1 MDKAKDVASKVNSSS
16 KQVKHKSAKN
26 KGASSLKNVSSK
38 NANNASGRIGVAAVA
53 LASTLSMLLPGAT
66 ALAKTPLNAD
76 SFDSSYV
83 KSAAKTSGKGAGKG
97 DGNDLYKNGLLNTGA
112 TFDRIARHI
121 VGSDKEPLV
130 KNADSNNSAEGVKN
144 PQAAAGDSS
153 VGVKD
158 SGERSE
164 AASETV
170 NGDNDVDSD
179 GAVADENSSNDASVE
194 SSSKQIKPTAEPKAA
209 TKGKQNN
216 SNVAKPKSK
225 TVEKEQPAEEKP
237 ADTPASKTEPTNTDS
252 AKTDP
257 AKAEVVNPES
267 ASNLEPANS
276 EPAAKKGSETKTDSS
291 AKTEPDQKS
300 AQPASTENAQSGS
313 EQNASANLASTES
326 ADPLAKNEKE
336 KAAPSTA
343 NADSENAKTAAEQP
357 AAEQSASTAST
368 QPAAKSENDS
378 NKSKVRSR
386 SSVEESAN
394 GSNKGSSVTPE
405 GADAGASSTDRSNE
419 NANGSNNNS
428 NANSQVIKPNTDNQE
443 AKTIEKANEQV
454 QTDKKPTAT
463 YNLQIRYTI
472 GGAPNKQLVQPYELT
487 IDENQLN
494 KLSDPKNYV
503 YVKLPKSAGYNPAV
517 YHSGNYQYYIE
528 KSKGKYVIDDG
539 MHADAD
545 RYLRLNKDL
554 IKEYAVKQRQVVGG
568 NSSDQTSQPGAKDGI
583 QYYGEL
589 NINYAPKTAKYY
601 IRHML
606 QDADNRNEFKEDK
619 NVSGVKTI
627 TVGGEQIHVTEVTG
641 TVGSNVS
648 AVSVYIPGYEPE
660 HNLISS
666 PLSDSE
672 DEKDKLVLNLRY
684 YRKAYDVTY
693 DSAGGT
699 DITAQKVYYKQNVP
713 PVTNPTKRGYT
724 FKGWHIVDPAE
735 STANTQNVNFDASSP
750 MPDHDVKLRAI
761 WEENKTTSYRV
772 SVWVQKA
779 DLVDKK
785 NPDSRANY
793 DFVGLVERTN
803 VKTGSS
809 VDLNSMNDAGVAND
823 PNKLSGTNKDNPI
836 LDSEL
841 GLTKEE
847 LQGKNSDH
855 KDGLI
860 AKFNWMNDTPV
871 TSLDGY
877 DTENPDDPKNYT
889 VDSNGKRVYKDIFTR
904 YFYVNKK
911 LTRKSTKDTTS
922 TDTTLSAND
931 LDNNFDLVYDRKEY
945 ELIFASPK
953 NSNNGM
959 GGNNV
964 VINKKN
970 SKGEIIS
977 YCYAGGGDCSDKLDN
992 ESTYTYGNSFNK
1004 VTNKVDHNGYRVKVR
1019 YGQSLTDFWP
1029 NSDEVDFMDDGNT
1042 SSLGFLIGGN
1052 VSGGTY
1058 GTYRDTPPFRLT
1070 KEEFVDPKFHWMY
1083 GKGTAS
1089 QISDNPAD
1097 KNAPKYTVRDD
1108 QRLLIL
1114 DSHDNSEK
1122 LQANPI
1128 QVIIKKQSIASAKN
1142 GDTGKN
1148 IKYEISTDSYSK
1160 DDTNSS
1166 SYVFPP
1172 SSIAGFESKIT
1183 GLKPDNS
1190 NREDGVKIGDALDA
1204 DDFYTKVHELY
1215 EEVTGEDAP
1224 DDAPEEGN
1232 DGDFPA
1238 PDYTSG
1244 EDDEDGGL
1252 ALKKLNDEIARRLK
1266 TDPAYKKYYEFK
1278 KKYHLEFRRY
1288 FAGIEKKLNFG
1299 DEVKCREF
1307 ESDNIVT
1314 LEYDRKKYAV
1324 QFYNADGNAISAG
1337 AGSSDV
1343 AKEELPYEYSLSKR
1357 GNAKLTGEDEKLYY
1371 DGGKVTSYDAS
1382 VTKDNADTS
1391 KQFDG
1396 KYTFTLNGT
1405 KYSIV
1410 RPADLPKDYVFKGWA
1425 VDQAGIHLINGEI
1438 NNNSE
1443 STEGDGKAKGET
1455 KDYTMPV
1462 NGIKLYAAW
1471 GKPTDIKH
1479 TVTLDYNMN
1488 QIGNDGKEKPD
1499 TDVKETRTVKRYDP
1513 LNEKEISIP
1522 TRKGYDFYGWELAKK
1537 GDVEVKDH
1545 TPYAFGNKVV
1555 EDITL
1560 KAVWI
1565 KDTRYNGTFKH
1576 VFLKPGVT
1584 FKQYNDAKTTHT
1596 EAALVDHIS
1605 TQTVSGL
1612 REHLRYNAEAVYSD
1626 ETHFPDKHFTSFE
1639 ASSNEKQNTG
1649 EFIYQTYNTRKYKVR
1664 YVDQDGKDLLPESE
1678 VSSVNRE
1685 YDVAFYKHID
1695 GFKPRKLQQSITYIT
1710 DSDGKQT
1717 ADIPPITFTYDD
1729 VRVLKR
1735 KNESQARPTNYTRYV
1750 FKVDDNQSSMGSIVD
1765 WQGKTVADGSAL
1777 VYDAISGTKAYQMP
1791 LPQDPVAKPGYEFA
1805 GWTSKIYIDNG
1816 HGSQTESDGFSR
1828 LPILSESQ
1836 SYPKVVYIANF
1847 KLKAPVAIETKVL
1860 KPTDT
1865 LNTTGENAAKDLIKN
1880 SNEYPTGAKFSFAD
1894 GATFDSTPGLHKIKV
1909 QVKLDGNTAETEVLY
1924 RVLPDLVYESDWDKF
1939 KATGYGSTHK
1949 DDYVPIKFTG
1959 SNDKGK
1965 LIGHDSDNADTPGGT
1980 TTLTAYAYKGKEV
1993 RIRVPQ
1999 AFGKD
2004 YSDQHYHYVFKGWT
2018 AGPETDPAKITKYD
2032 IKSED
2037 RYKADTFDNDVTYT
2051 AVYKRI
2057 EYFSS
2062 SSDGGEV
2069 PKDAVVAIFKP
2080 APGRLW
2086 KDGTSGPKVFY
2097 VKKGTDISQIPYSSS
2112 DSTNALE
2119 KLKANLTN
2127 ATGIWKRSS
2136 MLNDGMKLDEIKN
2149 VAKTDDKWKDGWKV
2163 NESFQEFVA
2172 DQKAWTEPDVKKD
2185 YFVAV
2190 QGDASTLPN
2199 LKDYVINLKA
2209 LCDEAKIDANNVA
2222 DVKVEY
2228 DLPQEEQEKF
2238 KQKMLDKPATYTVPL
2253 KITVNYK
2260 DGVEPKPYKS
2270 VGLLK
2275 VIHKLMYPESL
2286 PKLANGEIDTNS
2298 PEAKQ
2303 VLNNNNFAKV
2313 NFINASPDTSA
2324 PEGKGSFGEK
2334 DRTLYYALKNSA
2346 TGVKAP
2352 QVTGKDYDANGYHYV
2367 FKGWRKLDYFVD
2379 PAANSTVHM
2388 RARRSLPDYSSIP
2401 LTTLFVN
2408 KPTSATSVN
2417 VSDTKKDLLTDE
2429 QIRNERHDAD
2439 TTYQAVYDQ
2448 IPNVIDASTTKKT
2461 LEGYVPA
2468 VFLPEIGHRWKN
2480 GEYKP
2485 KLLYIRPSK
2494 EKTDNVKFMKKVAD
2508 DTGKELYG
2516 FSKWRMFTAQGD
2528 KLDAATNDSWNIS
2541 APLMFVAEQTGVS
2554 DIKIPETVIGVG
2566 DAIPNLNK
2574 LVHNTDPNINV
2585 SINRVDGQ
2593 GEKPKDADNP
2603 QDAKDYNTYV
2613 YQPGTATV
2621 TVDVTRPTDEVDPKT
2636 KERKTITTQIQVRLH
2651 VLPNVIADNDLPAK
2665 GTAEAKF
2672 VEKNY
2677 AKVTYVAGDGGEMKS
2692 SVFTYWVR
2700 KGAKDLRMPVPDV
2713 LADKGYVFKDWT
2725 SSTTETPAAPADKRK
2740 ATEEEREALARMAI
2754 MSGKTFVANV
2764 IRRSHAS
2771 TLAALQHLLEEAQ
2784 KVKNDPIATDDERES
2799 IARYAEGDNK
2809 PWVAKLIRNSRH
2821 STVEALNNLLKIAN
2835 VNGEHEILALMAEH
2849 ENKPWVA
2856 SIIRKSHKS
2865 SIESLKLLLKNAGV
2879 DPDKPHDYSVDMSGI
2894 IDEKREVLAE
2904 LADDANKTFVAK
2916 IIRSSKKS
2924 SLEDLK
2930 QLLRNAGVNPEI
2942 SLPEPQPTRE
2952 TTITANFEEMK
2963 PMRFEFRSSAISGI
2977 PATFTLT
2984 NLTDNSSG
2992 NTTVKVDNTNFTINN
3007 FISDGGSNGLLPSC
3021 TGTTC
3026 KISGTPKI
3034 VDGKPKVEV
3043 KFITVDQY
3051 GRRAEIVVYIDVV
3064 DSAKPDPVPTP
3075 APAPTPVPVPTPTP
3089 EPDYST
3095 VPSDYVVPAY
3105 EPAPVPAPVP
3115 VVPLQ
3120 DKQKSGVKSDLLPQ
3134 TGVDASQSALIA
3146 SLLASVGFAGFAA
3159 KHRRK
3164 REDGKNN

>member
-1 MDKAKDVASKVNSSS
+1 MDKAKDVASKGNSSS

-26 KGASSLKNVSSK
+26 KGVSSLKNVSSQS
-38 NANNASGRIGVAAVA
+38 ANNASGRIGVAAVA

-83 KSAAKTSGKGAGKG
+83 KSAAKTSGKDAGKG
-97 DGNDLYKNGLLNTGA
+97 NGDPNGLYNNGLLNTGA
-112 TFDRIARHI
+112 TSELARRQM
-121 VGSDKEPLV
+121 VGSAKEYLV
-130 KNADSNNSAEGVKN
+130 KHADSNASAAGVDN
-144 PQAAAGDSS
+144 QEAAAGDSS
-153 VGVKD
+153 EASND
-158 SGERSE
+158 
-164 AASETV
+164 AASETG
-170 NGDNDVDSD
+170 NGDNDVDGD
-179 GAVADENSSNDASVE
+179 GAVASTNSSDDVSVE
-194 SSSKQIKPTAEPKAA
+194 SSSKQIKPTTEDQSATKDGSKVATDDATKSETKDA
-209 TKGKQNN
+209 TKGEQNN
-216 SNVAKPKSK
+216 SDLAKPKSK
-225 TVEKEQPAEEKP
+225 AVEKEQPAEVKQAE
-237 ADTPASKTEPTNTDS
+237 TPAAKTEPADAEP
-252 AKTDP
+252 AKTESS
-257 AKAEVVNPES
+257 KTEVVNPEPAS
-267 ASNLEPANS
+267 KTADASNPEPAKS
-276 EPAAKKGSETKTDSS
+276 EPAAKTGSETKTNSS
-291 AKTEPDQKS
+291 ANTEPDQKS
-300 AQPASTENAQSGS
+300 AQPASTENAQPEKS
-313 EQNASANLASTES
+313 QNASAQKASSEDTNPANTENTN
-326 ADPLAKNEKE
+326 PVAKV
-336 KAAPSTA
+336 
-343 NADSENAKTAAEQP
+343 
-357 AAEQSASTAST
+357 
-368 QPAAKSENDS
+368 ENDS
-378 NKSKVRSR
+378 TKPKVRNR
-386 SSVEESAN
+386 RDVNQSAKD
-394 GSNKGSSVTPE
+394 SNKGSSVTPE

-606 QDADNRNEFKEDK
+606 QDADNRNEFAEAK
-619 NVSGVKTI
+619 NVPGVKTL
-627 TVGGEQIHVTEVTG
+627 TVGNKQIHVTEVTG

-699 DITAQKVYYKQNVP
+699 DVTAQKVYYDQQITPGTK
-713 PVTNPTKRGYT
+713 PTKRGYT
-724 FKGWHIVDPAE
+724 FKGWQIVDPASGDSAAGTTSE
-735 STANTQNVNFDASSP
+735 SSSTGSTSTKTVDFDKFK

-809 VDLNSMNDAGVAND
+809 VDLDNMSDAGVAND
-823 PNKLSGTNKDNPI
+823 STRLSGTNENNAIDN
-836 LDSEL
+836 SEL

-847 LQGKNSDH
+847 LQGRNSDH

-871 TSLDGY
+871 TSLDEY
-877 DTENPDDPKNYT
+877 NTENPDDPKNYT
-889 VDSNGKRVYKDIFTR
+889 VDSNGERVYKDNFTR

-911 LTRKSTKDTTS
+911 LTGDSNNSKK
-922 TDTTLSAND
+922 TLKAND

-945 ELIFASPK
+945 ELIFAAPK

-959 GGNNV
+959 GGNNA

-992 ESTYTYGNSFNK
+992 KSTYTYGNSFNK

-1042 SSLGFLIGGN
+1042 SSLGFVIGGN
-1052 VSGGTY
+1052 ADGGTY

-1083 GKGTAS
+1083 GKGTAP
-1089 QISDNPAD
+1089 QISDDPAD
-1097 KNAPKYTVRDD
+1097 KNASKYTVKDN

-1114 DSHDNSEK
+1114 DSHDNSKRLE
-1122 LQANPI
+1122 AAPI

-1142 GDTGKN
+1142 GDTGEN
-1148 IKYEISTDSYSK
+1148 IKYELSTDSYSK
-1160 DDTNSS
+1160 DDTNNND
-1166 SYVFPP
+1166 YVFPP

-1183 GLKPDNS
+1183 GLKPANS
-1190 NREDGVKIGDALDA
+1190 NREDGVKVGESLDA
-1204 DDFYTKVHELY
+1204 DDFYEKVRDLY

-1232 DGDFPA
+1232 DGDFPV
-1238 PDYTSG
+1238 PDYSCD
-1244 EDDEDGGL
+1244 EDDEYGGL

-1266 TDPAYKKYYEFK
+1266 TDPEYKKYYEFK

-1324 QFYNADGNAISAG
+1324 QFYNADGNAITK
-1337 AGSSDV
+1337 DNV
-1343 AKEELPYEYSLSKR
+1343 AATEELPYEYSLSKR

-1438 NNNSE
+1438 NDNSE

-1522 TRKGYDFYGWELAKK
+1522 TRKGYDFYGWEITKNGTTL
-1537 GDVEVKDH
+1537 
-1545 TPYAFGNKVV
+1545 PYAFGNKVV

-1565 KDTRYNGTFKH
+1565 EDTRYNGTFKH
-1576 VFLKPGVT
+1576 IFLKPGYT
-1584 FKQYNDAKTTHT
+1584 IKQYKTTT
-1596 EAALVDHIS
+1596 DAVAKAAMVDHVS

-1639 ASSNEKQNTG
+1639 ASKDESKNTG

-1664 YVDQDGKDLLPESE
+1664 YVTIGEDGKEKDLLPESE
-1678 VSSVNRE
+1678 VSSVNRK
-1685 YDVAFYKHID
+1685 YDVAFYKPIE
-1695 GFKPRKLQQSITYIT
+1695 GFMPRTTQQNVLYET
-1710 DSDGKQT
+1710 DKDGKQT
-1717 ADIPPITFTYDD
+1717 KDIPPITFVYDD

-1735 KNESQARPTNYTRYV
+1735 KDDTQVRPDHYTRYV
-1750 FKVDDNQSSMGSIVD
+1750 FKVADGQSNMGSIVGYD
-1765 WQGKTVADGSAL
+1765 SRPAGEGGL
-1777 VYDAISGTKAYQMP
+1777 VYDVIGGTKAYQMP
-1791 LPQDPVAKPGYEFA
+1791 LPQDPVAKQGYEFA
-1805 GWTSKIYIDNG
+1805 GWTSKIYIDNVSG
-1816 HGSQTESDGFSR
+1816 GQTESDGFKR

-1836 SYPKVVYIANF
+1836 SNPKVVYTANF
-1847 KLKAPVAIETKVL
+1847 KLKAPVAIDTKVL
-1860 KPTDT
+1860 KPTDALT
-1865 LNTTGENAAKDLIKN
+1865 LDEASAKKLITNAND
-1880 SNEYPTGAKFSFAD
+1880 YPTGATFSFAPD
-1894 GATFDSTPGLHKIKV
+1894 EKFDSTPGLHKIKV

-2018 AGPETDPAKITKYD
+2018 TGTETDPAKITKYD
-2032 IKSED
+2032 VKSED
-2037 RYKADTFDNDVTYT
+2037 RYKTDTFNNDVTYT
-2051 AVYKRI
+2051 AVYKKI

-2086 KDGTSGPKVFY
+2086 TDGTSGPKVFY
-2097 VKKGTDISQIPYSSS
+2097 VKKGTDISKIPYSST
-2112 DSTNALE
+2112 DSTNALVR
-2119 KLKANLTN
+2119 LKENLTN
-2127 ATGIWKRSS
+2127 ATGTWKRSS
-2136 MLNDGMKLDEIKN
+2136 MLNDGKKVTEVKD
-2149 VAKTDDKWKDGWKV
+2149 VAKTDDNWKDGWKV
-2163 NESFQEFVA
+2163 NEPFQEFVA
-2172 DQKAWTEPDVKKD
+2172 DQTPWTEPDVQTD
-2185 YFVAV
+2185 YLVAV
-2190 QGDASTLPN
+2190 QDKRDTLPALDDYLTN
-2199 LKDYVINLKA
+2199 LDALKK
-2209 LCDEAKIDANNVA
+2209 EAETKGEIK
-2222 DVKVEY
+2222 DVKIEY
-2228 DLPQEEQEKF
+2228 DLPDGKKPEDFEN
-2238 KQKMLDKPATYTVPL
+2238 KMLAKPSLYTVPL
-2253 KITVNYK
+2253 RITVNYK
-2260 DGVEPKPYKS
+2260 DGAKPETYKR
-2270 VGLLK
+2270 VARLK
-2275 VIHKLMYPESL
+2275 VIYQLMYPESL

-2303 VLNNNNFAKV
+2303 VLDSNNFARV
-2313 NFINASPDTSA
+2313 SFINADKDQYSQD
-2324 PEGKGSFGEK
+2324 GKGSFGK
-2334 DRTLYYALKNSA
+2334 NDRTLYYARKNSA

-2352 QVTGKDYDANGYHYV
+2352 QPVGKDYDADGYHYV

-2379 PAANSTVHM
+2379 PAANSTVHT
-2388 RARRSLPDYSSIP
+2388 RARRSLPDYSAIP

-2408 KPTSATSVN
+2408 QPTSATSVDAPN
-2417 VSDTKKDLLTDE
+2417 TNNNLLTNE
-2429 QIRNERHDAD
+2429 QIRNEIHDAN
-2439 TTYQAVYDQ
+2439 TTYQAEYDR
-2448 IPNVIDASTTKKT
+2448 IPNVIDASQQD
-2461 LEGYVPA
+2461 EIPDGYVATIFMP
-2468 VFLPEIGHRWKN
+2468 GYGRKWSDGSHR
-2480 GEYKP
+2480 P
-2485 KLLYIRPSK
+2485 KIMYIRHGKDREANIKFAQEVANRMSK
-2494 EKTDNVKFMKKVAD
+2494 Y
-2508 DTGKELYG
+2508 LSG
-2516 FSKWRMFTAQGD
+2516 FTNWQIY
-2528 KLDAATNDSWNIS
+2528 DAKNNKSSIFLSDSWNIS
-2541 APLMFVAEQTGVS
+2541 TPRILVAEQTGTS

-2566 DAIPNLNK
+2566 ESIPNVNK
-2574 LVHNTDPNINV
+2574 LVHNTDPKV
-2585 SINRVDGQ
+2585 SVSVDSSS
-2593 GEKPKDADNP
+2593 
-2603 QDAKDYNTYV
+2603 
-2613 YQPGTATV
+2613 
-2621 TVDVTRPTDEVDPKT
+2621 TVDVSKPGISTIMVNVTKPTDEIDTATKKHKT
-2636 KERKTITTQIQVRLH
+2636 VTTKLPVRVY
-2651 VLPNVIADNDLPAK
+2651 VLPKVIADNDLPAE
-2665 GTAEAKF
+2665 GTAAAKF

-2677 AKVTYVAGDGGEMKS
+2677 TKVTYVAGEGGEMKS
-2692 SVFTYWVR
+2692 PVFTYWVR
-2700 KGAKDLRMPVPDV
+2700 KGAKDLHMPVPDV
-2713 LADKGYVFKDWT
+2713 LAANGYVFKNWT
-2725 SSTTETPAAPADKRK
+2725 SITTETPVAPADRRK
-2740 ATEEEREALARMAI
+2740 ATAEEREALARLAKIDGMHDVAKQI
-2754 MSGKTFVANV
+2754 SDSRKFTF
-2764 IRRSHAS
+2764 
-2771 TLAALQHLLEEAQ
+2771 AALQ
-2784 KVKNDPIATDDERES
+2784 
-2799 IARYAEGDNK
+2799 
-2809 PWVAKLIRNSRH
+2809 
-2821 STVEALNNLLKIAN
+2821 NLLNEA
-2835 VNGEHEILALMAEH
+2835 
-2849 ENKPWVA
+2849 
-2856 SIIRKSHKS
+2856 RKSRAKQEAYNVYNAKREELAQVAERKGNTDLAQQIRDSHDSLQDIKYKLAETGIDVDEVIEQLHEKALLVKLAKEAGKEWLAKQISNSKRS
-2865 SIESLKLLLKNAGV
+2865 SIESLKNLMREAG
-2879 DPDKPHDYSVDMSGI
+2879 
-2894 IDEKREVLAE
+2894 IDLTFANYEETNKSNVSDEQRELLAE
-2904 LADDANKTFVAK
+2904 IADDANKPFVAK

-2924 SLEDLK
+2924 SLEVLK
-2930 QLLRNAGVNPEI
+2930 QVLRNAGVDLYAVPASEPKKEI
-2942 SLPEPQPTRE
+2942 TV
-2952 TTITANFEEMK
+2952 TANFEEMK

-2977 PATFTLT
+2977 PATFTLA
-2984 NLTDNSSG
+2984 NLTENSSG
-2992 NTTVKVDNTNFTINN
+2992 NATVKVDNTDFTINN
-3007 FISDGGSNGLLPSC
+3007 FIPEGGSNGLLPSC

-3043 KFITVDQY
+3043 KFTTVDQY

-3064 DSAKPDPVPTP
+3064 DSAKPE
-3075 APAPTPVPVPTPTP
+3075 PTPVPVPTPTP

-3120 DKQKSGVKSDLLPQ
+3120 DKQKTGVKGDLLPQ

>member
-97 DGNDLYKNGLLNTGA
+97 AGKGNGNGLYKNELLNTGA

-130 KNADSNNSAEGVKN
+130 KHADSNASTAGVDN
-144 PQAAAGDSS
+144 QEAAAGDSS
-153 VGVKD
+153 VSVKD
-158 SGERSE
+158 SGERSDAGSE
-164 AASETV
+164 AASDAG
-170 NGDNDVDSD
+170 NGDNDVDGD

-225 TVEKEQPAEEKP
+225 TVEKEQPAEAKP
-237 ADTPASKTEPTNTDS
+237 AETPASKAEPAKTEP
-252 AKTDP
+252 AKT
-257 AKAEVVNPES
+257 EVVNPTPAAKTAD
-267 ASNLEPANS
+267 ASKSEPANS
-276 EPAAKKGSETKTDSS
+276 EPAAKTDSS

-300 AQPASTENAQSGS
+300 AKTTNTENAQSGS

-326 ADPLAKNEKE
+326 A
-336 KAAPSTA
+336 
-343 NADSENAKTAAEQP
+343 
-357 AAEQSASTAST
+357 
-368 QPAAKSENDS
+368 QPAAKAKNDS
-378 NKSKVRSR
+378 TTPKVRKPRSAENNGGDNSG
-386 SSVEESAN
+386 SSVPSADAGSSADAGNTTNPSAEKPVAEKPSAKEPVAEGSAN
-394 GSNKGSSVTPE
+394 GAV
-405 GADAGASSTDRSNE
+405 TDRSGE
-419 NANGSNNNS
+419 GANSSSNDS

-545 RYLRLNKDL
+545 RYLRINKDL

-583 QYYGEL
+583 QHYGEL

-809 VDLNSMNDAGVAND
+809 VDLDNMSDAGVAND
-823 PNKLSGTNKDNPI
+823 STRLSGTNENNAIDN
-836 LDSEL
+836 SEL

-847 LQGKNSDH
+847 LQGRNSDH

-871 TSLDGY
+871 TSLDEY
-877 DTENPDDPKNYT
+877 NTENPDDPKNYT
-889 VDSNGKRVYKDIFTR
+889 VDSNGERVYKDNFTR

-911 LTRKSTKDTTS
+911 LTGDSNNSKK
-922 TDTTLSAND
+922 TLKAND

-945 ELIFASPK
+945 ELIFAAPK

-959 GGNNV
+959 GGNNA

-992 ESTYTYGNSFNK
+992 KSTYTYGNSFNK

-1042 SSLGFLIGGN
+1042 SSLGFVIGGN
-1052 VSGGTY
+1052 ADGGTY

-1083 GKGTAS
+1083 GKGTAP
-1089 QISDNPAD
+1089 QISDDPAD
-1097 KNAPKYTVRDD
+1097 KNASKYTVKDN

-1114 DSHDNSEK
+1114 DSHDNSKRLE
-1122 LQANPI
+1122 AAPI

-1142 GDTGKN
+1142 GDTGEN
-1148 IKYEISTDSYSK
+1148 IKYELSTDSYSK
-1160 DDTNSS
+1160 DDTNNND
-1166 SYVFPP
+1166 YVFPP

-1183 GLKPDNS
+1183 GLKPANS
-1190 NREDGVKIGDALDA
+1190 NREDGVKVGESLDA
-1204 DDFYTKVHELY
+1204 DDFYEKVRDLY

-1307 ESDNIVT
+1307 ESDNILT

-1337 AGSSDV
+1337 TGSSDV

-1438 NNNSE
+1438 NDNSE

-1522 TRKGYDFYGWELAKK
+1522 TRKGYDFYGWELVKK
-1537 GDVEVKDH
+1537 GGVELTDH
-1545 TPYAFGNKVV
+1545 TPYAFSNQVV

-1565 KDTRYNGTFKH
+1565 EDTRYNGNFKH

-1584 FKQYNDAKTTHT
+1584 IDDYKKATDDTAK
-1596 EAALVDHIS
+1596 AAMVDHIS

-1639 ASSNEKQNTG
+1639 ASKDENNNTG
-1649 EFIYQTYNTRKYKVR
+1649 EFIYQTYNTRKYKVK
-1664 YVDQDGKDLLPESE
+1664 YIDQNGNELLPESE
-1678 VSSVNRE
+1678 VSSVNLD
-1685 YDVAFYKHID
+1685 YDVAFYKPIA
-1695 GFKPRKLQQSITYIT
+1695 GFKPRELQHTITYVT
-1710 DSDGKQT
+1710 DDDGKQK
-1717 ADIPPITFTYDD
+1717 AEDIRTFIFTYDD

-1735 KNESQARPTNYTRYV
+1735 QDDAQVRPDHYTRYV
-1750 FKVDDNQSSMGSIVD
+1750 FKVADGQSTMGSIVGYD
-1765 WQGKTVADGSAL
+1765 SKTAGENGL
-1777 VYDAISGTKAYQMP
+1777 VYDVIGGTKAYQMP
-1791 LPQDPVAKPGYEFA
+1791 LPTVKAKPGYEFEK
-1805 GWTSKIYIDNG
+1805 WTSKIYIDNVSG
-1816 HGSQTESDGFSR
+1816 GQTESDGFDR

-1836 SYPKVVYIANF
+1836 TNPKVVYTANF
-1847 KLKAPVAIETKVL
+1847 KLKAPVAIDTKIL
-1860 KPTDT
+1860 KPTDA
-1865 LNTTGENAAKDLIKN
+1865 LSLDDNSAKKLIKN
-1880 SNEYPTGAKFSFAD
+1880 ADKYPSNATFSFAPD
-1894 GATFDSTPGLHKIKV
+1894 EKFDNTPGLHKIKV

-1939 KATGYGSTHK
+1939 KATGYGSTNK

-2018 AGPETDPAKITKYD
+2018 TSTETDPAKITNYD

-2037 RYKADTFDNDVTYT
+2037 RYKTETFSNDVTYH
-2051 AVYKRI
+2051 AVYKKI
-2057 EYFSS
+2057 DYFSS

-2086 KDGTSGPKVFY
+2086 NDGTSGPKVFY
-2097 VKKGTDISQIPYSSS
+2097 VKKGTDISKIPYSST
-2112 DSTNALE
+2112 DSTNALVR
-2119 KLKANLTN
+2119 LKENLTN
-2127 ATGIWKRSS
+2127 ATGTWKRSS
-2136 MLNDGMKLDEIKN
+2136 MLNDGKKVTEVKD
-2149 VAKTDDKWKDGWKV
+2149 VADVTGEWKDGWKV

-2172 DQKAWTEPDVKKD
+2172 DQKDWTEPAVQTD
-2185 YFVAV
+2185 YLVAV
-2190 QGDASTLPN
+2190 QDDADTLPKLTDFITN
-2199 LKDYVINLKA
+2199 MPELKAEAALKDDAALK
-2209 LCDEAKIDANNVA
+2209 DKVEDI
-2222 DVKVEY
+2222 KVEY
-2228 DLPQEEQEKF
+2228 DLPTEAEKNKF
-2238 KQKMLDKPATYTVPL
+2238 KQKMLKKPALYTVPL
-2253 KITVNYK
+2253 KVTVKYK
-2260 DGVEPKPYKS
+2260 DAADYKTYKL
-2270 VGLLK
+2270 VGRLK
-2275 VIHKLMYPESL
+2275 VLYKLMYPDSL
-2286 PKLANGEIDTNS
+2286 PKADSEHPKAKTGANAERNLVFDKTKYV
-2298 PEAKQ
+2298 E
-2303 VLNNNNFAKV
+2303 V
-2313 NFINASPDTSA
+2313 NFINANSDSKSPN
-2324 PEGKGSFGEK
+2324 GKGEFAEGS
-2334 DRTLYYALKNSA
+2334 RTLYYAYKDSA
-2346 TGVKAP
+2346 SGVRAP
-2352 QVTGKDYDANGYHYV
+2352 QVIGKDYDAKGYHYE
-2367 FKGWRKLDYFVD
+2367 FQGWEIQEDTTFVT
-2379 PAANSTVHM
+2379 NT
-2388 RARRSLPDYSSIP
+2388 
-2401 LTTLFVN
+2401 
-2408 KPTSATSVN
+2408 ATSVPVMTLFAATTPSTTTVPN
-2417 VSDTKKDLLTDE
+2417 PQKVKLYSSAEIASRKFA
-2429 QIRNERHDAD
+2429 RNTNIVAH
-2439 TTYQAVYDQ
+2439 YKLVK
-2448 IPNVIDASTTKKT
+2448 NVIDASTQ
-2461 LEGYVPA
+2461 EEIPDGYVA
-2468 VFLPEIGHRWKN
+2468 TIFLPGFGRTWAD
-2480 GEYKP
+2480 GSYKP
-2485 KLLYIRPSK
+2485 KLLYIRHGKDK
-2494 EKTDNVKFMKKVAD
+2494 EDNIKFAQKVAS
-2508 DTGKELYG
+2508 DTAAKLSG
-2516 FSKWRMFTAQGD
+2516 FTKWQMYNASGD
-2528 KLDAATNDSWNIS
+2528 KSNILLHDNWDIS
-2541 APLMFVAEQTGVS
+2541 KPRIFVAEQNGV
-2554 DIKIPETVIGVG
+2554 DDVKIPETVIGVG
-2566 DAIPNLNK
+2566 ESITNVNK
-2574 LVHNTDPNINV
+2574 LVHNTDPKVSV
-2585 SINRVDGQ
+2585 SID
-2593 GEKPKDADNP
+2593 DSS
-2603 QDAKDYNTYV
+2603 
-2613 YQPGTATV
+2613 
-2621 TVDVTRPTDEVDPKT
+2621 TVDVSKPGISTIMVNVTKPTDEIDKT
-2636 KERKTITTQIQVRLH
+2636 TGKQKTVTTKLPVRVY
-2651 VLPNVIADNDLPAK
+2651 VLPKVIADNDLPAK
-2665 GTAEAKF
+2665 GTAAAKF

-2677 AKVTYVAGDGGEMKS
+2677 TKVTYVAGDGGSLQKS
-2692 SVFTYWVR
+2692 PLENAGDKPVSVYWVR
-2700 KGAKDLRMPVPDV
+2700 NDANGFLMQVPDV
-2713 LADKGYVFKDWT
+2713 LADNGYVFKNWT
-2725 SSTTETPAAPADKRK
+2725 VNKSDVTDNNY
-2740 ATEEEREALARMAI
+2740 ATEEEREALARLAKIDGMHD
-2754 MSGKTFVANV
+2754 VANQ
-2764 IRRSHAS
+2764 ISDSRKF
-2771 TLAALQHLLEEAQ
+2771 TFAALQ
-2784 KVKNDPIATDDERES
+2784 
-2799 IARYAEGDNK
+2799 
-2809 PWVAKLIRNSRH
+2809 
-2821 STVEALNNLLKIAN
+2821 NLLNEARKNRAKQEACNVYNAKREELAQVAERKGNTNIAQQIRDSHDSLQDIKYKLAKTGID
-2835 VNGEHEILALMAEH
+2835 VDEVIEQLHEKALLVKLAKEAGKEWLAKQIS
-2849 ENKPWVA
+2849 NSK
-2856 SIIRKSHKS
+2856 RS
-2865 SIESLKLLLKNAGV
+2865 SIESLKNLMREAGIDLTFANYEETNKSNVSDEQRELLAEIA
-2879 DPDKPHDYSVDMSGI
+2879 DEADKP
-2894 IDEKREVLAE
+2894 
-2904 LADDANKTFVAK
+2904 FVAK

-2924 SLEDLK
+2924 SLEVLK
-2930 QLLRNAGVNPEI
+2930 QLLRNAGVDLYAVPASEPKKEI
-2942 SLPEPQPTRE
+2942 
-2952 TTITANFEEMK
+2952 TITANFELMK
-2963 PMRFEFRSSAISGI
+2963 PMRFEFRSSAVSGI
-2977 PATFTLT
+2977 PATFTLA
-2984 NLTDNSSG
+2984 NLTENSSG
-2992 NTTVKVDNTNFTINN
+2992 NSIVKVDGTDFTINN
-3007 FISDGGSNGLLPSC
+3007 FIPDGSGSNGLLPSC

-3043 KFITVDQY
+3043 KFTTVDQY

-3064 DSAKPDPVPTP
+3064 DSARPD
-3075 APAPTPVPVPTPTP
+3075 PTPTP
-3089 EPDYST
+3089 TPDPDYST

-3120 DKQKSGVKSDLLPQ
+3120 DKQKTGVKGDLLPQ

>member
-26 KGASSLKNVSSK
+26 KGASSLKNVSSQ

-83 KSAAKTSGKGAGKG
+83 KSAAKTSGKGAGKGNGKG

-153 VGVKD
+153 VSVKD
-158 SGERSE
+158 SGEPSDAGSE
-164 AASETV
+164 AASDAG
-170 NGDNDVDSD
+170 NGDNDVDGD

-225 TVEKEQPAEEKP
+225 TVEKEQPAEAKP
-237 ADTPASKTEPTNTDS
+237 AETPAAKTEPADAEP
-252 AKTDP
+252 AKTESS
-257 AKAEVVNPES
+257 KTEVVNPEPAS
-267 ASNLEPANS
+267 KTADASNPEPAKS
-276 EPAAKKGSETKTDSS
+276 EPAAKTGSETKTNSS
-291 AKTEPDQKS
+291 ANTEPDQKS
-300 AQPASTENAQSGS
+300 AQPASTENAQPEKS
-313 EQNASANLASTES
+313 QNASAQKASSEDTNPANTENTN
-326 ADPLAKNEKE
+326 PVAKV
-336 KAAPSTA
+336 
-343 NADSENAKTAAEQP
+343 
-357 AAEQSASTAST
+357 
-368 QPAAKSENDS
+368 ENDS
-378 NKSKVRSR
+378 TKPKVRNR
-386 SSVEESAN
+386 RDVNQSAKD
-394 GSNKGSSVTPE
+394 SNKGSSVTAE
-405 GADAGASSTDRSNE
+405 GADAGASITDRSGE
-419 NANGSNNNS
+419 GANGSNNNS
-428 NANSQVIKPNTDNQE
+428 NANSQVIKPN
-443 AKTIEKANEQV
+443 EKNLTAGDQNAANEQV
-454 QTDKKPTAT
+454 QTDKKPKAT

-472 GGAPNKQLVQPYELT
+472 GGAANKQLVQPYELT
-487 IDENQLN
+487 IDQEDFD
-494 KLSDPKNYV
+494 KLGKDDKYE
-503 YVKLPKSAGYNPAV
+503 YIELPKAAGYRPSV
-517 YHSGNYQYYIE
+517 YHSGDYQYYIKNGE
-528 KSKGKYVIDDG
+528 GNYVIDNGTD
-539 MHADAD
+539 ADAT
-545 RYLRLNKDL
+545 RYLRLSKKL
-554 IKEYAVKQRQVVGG
+554 ITDYAVKQRQVVGG
-568 NSSDQTSQPGAKDGI
+568 GNGAQAPQNPQNPSSAQTQSEDNGI
-583 QYYGEL
+583 QHYGEL

-809 VDLNSMNDAGVAND
+809 VDLDNMSDAGVAND
-823 PNKLSGTNKDNPI
+823 PTRLSGTNENNAIDN
-836 LDSEL
+836 SEL

-847 LQGKNSDH
+847 LQGRNSDH

-871 TSLDGY
+871 TSLDEY
-877 DTENPDDPKNYT
+877 NTENPDDPKNYT
-889 VDSNGKRVYKDIFTR
+889 VDSNGERVYKDNFTR

-911 LTRKSTKDTTS
+911 LTGDSNNSKK
-922 TDTTLSAND
+922 TLKAND

-945 ELIFASPK
+945 ELIFAAPK

-959 GGNNV
+959 GGNNA

-992 ESTYTYGNSFNK
+992 KSTYTYGNSFNK

-1042 SSLGFLIGGN
+1042 SSLGFVIGGN
-1052 VSGGTY
+1052 ADGGTY

-1083 GKGTAS
+1083 GKGTAP
-1089 QISDNPAD
+1089 QISDDPAD
-1097 KNAPKYTVRDD
+1097 KNASKYTVKDD

-1114 DSHDNSEK
+1114 DSSDNSK
-1122 LQANPI
+1122 RLHAAPI
-1128 QVIIKKQSIASAKN
+1128 QVIIKKQSIASKKN
-1142 GDTGKN
+1142 GDTGEN
-1148 IKYEISTDSYSK
+1148 IKYELSTDSYSK
-1160 DDTNSS
+1160 DDTNNND
-1166 SYVFPP
+1166 YVFPP

-1183 GLKPDNS
+1183 GLKPANS
-1190 NREDGVKIGDALDA
+1190 NREDGVKVGKSLDA
-1204 DDFYTKVHELY
+1204 DDFYTKVHDLY

-1232 DGDFPA
+1232 DGDFPV
-1238 PDYTSG
+1238 PDYSCD
-1244 EDDEDGGL
+1244 EDDEYGGL

-1299 DEVKCREF
+1299 DEVTGREF

-1314 LEYDRKKYAV
+1314 LEYNRKKYFV
-1324 QFYNADGNAISAG
+1324 RFYNADGKAISAG
-1337 AGSSDV
+1337 TGSSDV

-1425 VDQAGIHLINGEI
+1425 VDQSGRHLINGEI
-1438 NNNSE
+1438 NDNSE
-1443 STEGDGKAKGET
+1443 GAEGGSESGSKDKGEV

-1471 GKPTDIKH
+1471 GKPKGVKH
-1479 TVTLDYNMN
+1479 TVTLDYNMP
-1488 QIGNDGKEKPD
+1488 QIGDQGNVI
-1499 TDVKETRTVKRYDP
+1499 TDSDVTEQFTVEHRKKV
-1513 LNEKEISIP
+1513 NEQKLKVP
-1522 TRKGYDFYGWELAKK
+1522 TRKDYDFYGWELYKK
-1537 GDVEVKDH
+1537 GNELVATN
-1545 TPYAFGNKVV
+1545 TPYAFSNQVV

-1565 KDTRYNGTFKH
+1565 KDTRYNGTFNH
-1576 VFLKPGVT
+1576 IFLKPGYT
-1584 FKQYNDAKTTHT
+1584 IKQYKNAADDTAK
-1596 EAALVDHIS
+1596 AAMVDHVS

-1626 ETHFPDKHFTSFE
+1626 EAHFPDKHFTSFE
-1639 ASSNEKQNTG
+1639 ASKDESKNTG

-1664 YVDQDGKDLLPESE
+1664 YVTIEDGKEKDLLPESE
-1678 VSSVNRE
+1678 VSSVNRK
-1685 YDVAFYKHID
+1685 YDVAFYKPIE
-1695 GFKPRKLQQSITYIT
+1695 GFMPRTTQQNVLYET
-1710 DSDGKQT
+1710 DKDGKQT
-1717 ADIPPITFTYDD
+1717 KDIPPITFVYDD

-1735 KNESQARPTNYTRYV
+1735 KDESQARPTNYTRYV
-1750 FKVDDNQSSMGSIVD
+1750 FKVAAGQSTMGSIVGYD
-1765 WQGKTVADGSAL
+1765 SRPAGEGGL
-1777 VYDAISGTKAYQMP
+1777 VYDVIGGTKAYQMP
-1791 LPQDPVAKPGYEFA
+1791 LPQDPVAKQGYEFA
-1805 GWTSKIYIDNG
+1805 GWTSKIYIDNVSG
-1816 HGSQTESDGFSR
+1816 GQTESDGFKR

-1836 SYPKVVYIANF
+1836 SNPKVVYTANF
-1847 KLKAPVAIETKVL
+1847 KLKAPVAIDTKVL
-1860 KPTDT
+1860 KPTDALT
-1865 LNTTGENAAKDLIKN
+1865 LDEASAKKLITNAND
-1880 SNEYPTGAKFSFAD
+1880 YPTGATFSFAPD
-1894 GATFDSTPGLHKIKV
+1894 EKFDSTPGLHKIKV

-1999 AFGKD
+1999 AFGKEYED
-2004 YSDQHYHYVFKGWT
+2004 DHYHYVFKGWT
-2018 AGPETDPAKITKYD
+2018 TGTQTDPAKISNYD

-2037 RYKADTFDNDVTYT
+2037 RYKKDTFSNDVTYH

-2057 EYFSS
+2057 DYFSS
-2062 SSDGGEV
+2062 SSDNGTV
-2069 PKDAVVAIFKP
+2069 PEDSVIAIFKP
-2080 APGRLW
+2080 APGRKW

-2097 VKKGTDISQIPYSSS
+2097 VKKGTDLSHIPYSSS
-2112 DSTNALE
+2112 DSTNALTR
-2119 KLKANLTN
+2119 LKENLTN
-2127 ATGIWKRSS
+2127 ATGTWSRSS
-2136 MLNDGMKLDEIKN
+2136 MINGKEEVTPITN
-2149 VAKTDDKWKDGWKV
+2149 VSDWQV
-2163 NESFQEFVA
+2163 NKPFQEFVA
-2172 DQKAWTEPDVKKD
+2172 DQTPWTEPEVQTD

-2190 QGDASTLPN
+2190 QDKRDTLPPLDKYLTN
-2199 LKDYVINLKA
+2199 LDALKKEA
-2209 LCDEAKIDANNVA
+2209 EAKGKIK

-2228 DLPQEEQEKF
+2228 DLPEG
-2238 KQKMLDKPATYTVPL
+2238 KQPEDFENKMLAKPSLYTVPL
-2253 KITVNYK
+2253 RITVNYK
-2260 DGVEPKPYKS
+2260 DGAKPETYKR
-2270 VGLLK
+2270 VARLK
-2275 VIHKLMYPESL
+2275 VIYQLMYPESL

-2303 VLNNNNFAKV
+2303 VLDSNNFARV
-2313 NFINASPDTSA
+2313 SFINADKDQYSQD
-2324 PEGKGSFGEK
+2324 GKGSFGK
-2334 DRTLYYALKNSA
+2334 NDRTLYYARKNSA

-2352 QVTGKDYDANGYHYV
+2352 QPVGKDYDADGYHYV
-2367 FKGWRKLDYFVD
+2367 FKGWRKLDHFVD
-2379 PAANSTVHM
+2379 PAANSTVHT
-2388 RARRSLPDYSSIP
+2388 RARRSLPDYSAIP

-2408 KPTSATSVN
+2408 QPTSATSVDAPN
-2417 VSDTKKDLLTDE
+2417 TNNNLLTNE
-2429 QIRNERHDAD
+2429 QIRNEIHDAN
-2439 TTYQAVYDQ
+2439 TTYQAEYDR
-2448 IPNVIDASTTKKT
+2448 IPNVIDASQQD
-2461 LEGYVPA
+2461 EIPDGYVATIFMP
-2468 VFLPEIGHRWKN
+2468 GYGRKWSDGSHR
-2480 GEYKP
+2480 P
-2485 KLLYIRPSK
+2485 KIMYIRHGKDREANIKFAQEVANRMSK
-2494 EKTDNVKFMKKVAD
+2494 D
-2508 DTGKELYG
+2508 LSG
-2516 FSKWRMFTAQGD
+2516 FTNWQIY
-2528 KLDAATNDSWNIS
+2528 DAKNNKSSIFLSDSWNIS
-2541 APLMFVAEQTGVS
+2541 TPRILVAEQTGTS

-2566 DAIPNLNK
+2566 ESIPNVNK
-2574 LVHNTDPNINV
+2574 LVHNTDPKV
-2585 SINRVDGQ
+2585 SVSVDSSS
-2593 GEKPKDADNP
+2593 
-2603 QDAKDYNTYV
+2603 
-2613 YQPGTATV
+2613 
-2621 TVDVTRPTDEVDPKT
+2621 TVDVSKPGISTIMVNVTKPTDEIDTATKKHKT
-2636 KERKTITTQIQVRLH
+2636 VTTKLPVRVY
-2651 VLPNVIADNDLPAK
+2651 VLPKVIADNDLPAE
-2665 GTAEAKF
+2665 GTAAAKF

-2677 AKVTYVAGDGGEMKS
+2677 TKVTYVAGEGGEMKS
-2692 SVFTYWVR
+2692 PVFTYWVR
-2700 KGAKDLRMPVPDV
+2700 KGAKDLHMPVPDV
-2713 LADKGYVFKDWT
+2713 LAANGYVFKNWT
-2725 SSTTETPAAPADKRK
+2725 SITTETPVAPADRRK
-2740 ATEEEREALARMAI
+2740 ATAEEREALARLAKIDGMHDVAKQI
-2754 MSGKTFVANV
+2754 SDSRKFTF
-2764 IRRSHAS
+2764 
-2771 TLAALQHLLEEAQ
+2771 AALQ
-2784 KVKNDPIATDDERES
+2784 
-2799 IARYAEGDNK
+2799 
-2809 PWVAKLIRNSRH
+2809 
-2821 STVEALNNLLKIAN
+2821 NLLNEA
-2835 VNGEHEILALMAEH
+2835 
-2849 ENKPWVA
+2849 
-2856 SIIRKSHKS
+2856 RKSRAKQEAYNVYNAKREELAQVAERKGNTDLAQQIRDSHDSLQDIKYKLAETGIDVDEVIEQLHEKALLVKLAKEAGKEWLAKQISNSKRS
-2865 SIESLKLLLKNAGV
+2865 SIESLKNLMREAG
-2879 DPDKPHDYSVDMSGI
+2879 
-2894 IDEKREVLAE
+2894 IDLTFANYEETNKSNVSDEQRELLAE
-2904 LADDANKTFVAK
+2904 IADDANKPFVAK

-2924 SLEDLK
+2924 SLEVLK
-2930 QLLRNAGVNPEI
+2930 QVLRNAGVDLYAVPASEPKKEI
-2942 SLPEPQPTRE
+2942 TV
-2952 TTITANFEEMK
+2952 TANFELMK

-2977 PATFTLT
+2977 PATFTLA
-2984 NLTDNSSG
+2984 NLTRGVLNADG
-2992 NTTVKVDNTNFTINN
+2992 TTNANATVSVDNKQ
-3007 FISDGGSNGLLPSC
+3007 FIVNALSSSSSLKQLGISPSC
-3021 TGTTC
+3021 SGTTC
-3026 KISGTPKI
+3026 TISGTPKI
-3034 VDGKPKVEV
+3034 VDGKKVVELTFTSV
-3043 KFITVDQY
+3043 DKYGRKAKVTVDIEVLP
-3051 GRRAEIVVYIDVV
+3051 ASNDVN
-3064 DSAKPDPVPTP
+3064 
-3075 APAPTPVPVPTPTP
+3075 PTPTP

-3120 DKQKSGVKSDLLPQ
+3120 DKQKTGVKGDLLPQ